1 MERSDTSSDIWR
13 SVGGCVISGLTT
25 LRLDLLERVYVMQQI
40 STEPVELD
48 LSVGFIHCEIVKGLI
63 DAVEPFDFLT
73 RKKMGDMPP

>member
-1 MERSDTSSDIWR
+1 MESRVRLKERGSRS
-13 SVGGCVISGLTT
+13 SGWA
-25 LRLDLLERVYVMQQI
+25 RLDLLERVYVMQQI

-63 DAVEPFDFLT
+63 DAVEPFDFLR